1 MGSIINCIIS
11 DNTNG
16 GIYESGS
23 NSDPTEVK
31 YCNFY
36 NNTTGDSYDY
46 DSGTWLS
53 RLYVNN
59 LGEVHNCIS
68 EEPHLV
74 ESENQNYHLESMS
87 PCIDAGCL
95 VSELMENF
103 AGDPR
108 PIDKYLRAKRR
119 RLGLRYRSK

>member
-1 MGSIINCIIS
+1 MGV
-11 DNTNG
+11 
-16 GIYESGS
+16 IYESGS

-36 NNTTGDSYDY
+36 NNTTGDYYDY

-68 EEPHLV
+68 EEPQFV
-74 ESENQNYHLESMS
+74 DSEKSRLS
-87 PCIDAGCL
+87 PGIYVALYRRWLSGL
-95 VSELMENF
+95 GVNGELC
-103 AGDPR
+103 GGPTTH
-108 PIDKYLRAKRR
+108 
-119 RLGLRYRSK
+119 